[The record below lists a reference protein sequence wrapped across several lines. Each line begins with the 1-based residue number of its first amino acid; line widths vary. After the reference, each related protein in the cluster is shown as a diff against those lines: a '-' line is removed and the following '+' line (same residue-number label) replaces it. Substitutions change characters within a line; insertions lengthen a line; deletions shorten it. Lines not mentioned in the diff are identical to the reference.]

1 MVSIMKLP
9 TTTRKLNWEE
19 CAPYLMEPEP
29 EVDEHESDGTKEG
42 SGAEAPCND
51 DKENK
56 MRQVRLST
64 KLRSRITVFYNY
76 YKKMMTPDLII
87 FS

>member
-42 SGAEAPCND
+42 SGSEAPCND

-56 MRQVRLST
+56 MRQVRWSN
-64 KLRSRITVFYNY
+64 KLRSRITVYY
-76 YKKMMTPDLII
+76 YKKMMTPDPII